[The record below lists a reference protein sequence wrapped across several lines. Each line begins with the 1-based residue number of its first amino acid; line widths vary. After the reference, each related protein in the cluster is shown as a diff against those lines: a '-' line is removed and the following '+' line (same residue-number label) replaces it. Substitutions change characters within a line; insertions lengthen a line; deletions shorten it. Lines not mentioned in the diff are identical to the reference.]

1 MFCLQQII
9 ADIIGGPAGIAS
21 TSFTL
26 VFSLATE
33 IIKKVLQISRNKK
46 KKHTEIIVLA
56 KTKSNSIGT
65 LISQA
70 LIDSEIC
77 HDEFKTIVNEK
88 EKYEKMKEDIRMMK
102 SSDELGENNMSIK
115 ENRRNAQN

>member
-65 LISQA
+65 LISEA
-70 LIDSEIC
+70 LIDSEI
-77 HDEFKTIVNEK
+77 
-88 EKYEKMKEDIRMMK
+88 
-102 SSDELGENNMSIK
+102 
-115 ENRRNAQN
+115 